1 MLRRFAVTG
10 YRGFRDRTVL
20 DLTSVRNYNFNQQC
34 VKDGLIKTSLIVGKN
49 ACGKTNLGLALFD
62 IVGTLTD
69 KGTVNESIDESSF
82 LNGFSDTGYAVFE
95 YEFQFGDDII
105 SYEYRKSGPTTI
117 VYERMDFAGETVF
130 ERNGQTFDHGTLGR
144 WDAGTIRM
152 NIVDGPLSVLRY
164 VVNNTVQS
172 EKSPLAFVM
181 DFVNH
186 MLYFRSLQGN
196 AYCGLTKG
204 SENLED
210 YLIRNSV
217 VGDFQRFLKD
227 MADVEIDL
235 DVIHVE
241 GLKDVLVQKTDHKPI
256 VFSTVSSSGTKSL
269 LLLFYW
275 MRHFD
280 DVRFLYMDEFDAF
293 YHYELA
299 EKVLLMISREDRIQT
314 ILTSHNTSL
323 LKNRFLRPDCCMK
336 MVSGSIKSFADRTE
350 REIREGH
357 NLEKLYRGREFDE

>member
-1 MLRRFAVTG
+1 MRRFAVTG
-10 YRGFRDRTVL
+10 YRGFKDRTVL

-34 VKDGLIKTSLIVGKN
+34 VKDELIKTSLIVGKN

-69 KGTVNESIDESSF
+69 LRTVDESTEEASF
-82 LNGFSDTGYAVFE
+82 LNGFSDIGYAAFE
-95 YEFQFGDDII
+95 YEFQFGDEVI
-105 SYEYRKSGPTTI
+105 SYEYRKTGPTKI
-117 VYERMDFAGETVF
+117 VYERMDFSGETVF
-130 ERNGQTFDHGTLGR
+130 ERNGVKFDPGTLGR

-196 AYCGLTKG
+196 AYCGLKKG

-210 YLIRNSV
+210 YLIKNSA
-217 VGDFQRFLKD
+217 VGDFQRFLKEI
-227 MADVEIDL
+227 ADVDINL
-235 DVIHVE
+235 DVVHVE
-241 GLKDVLVQKTDHKPI
+241 GLKDVLVQRTDYKPI
-256 VFSTVSSSGTKSL
+256 IFSTVSSSGTKSL

-280 DVRFLYMDEFDAF
+280 NVWFLYMDEFDAF

-299 EKVLLMISREDRIQT
+299 EKVLSMMACDDRIQT

-323 LKNRFLRPDCCMK
+323 LKNRFLRPDCCMN
-336 MVSGSIKSFADRTE
+336 MVGGSIRSFADRTD

-357 NLEKLYRGREFDE
+357 NLEKLYRGGEFNE